1 MSLRRVN
8 PKRDRNE
15 PAIVKALN
23 DCGAITYR
31 LSGTGLPDLLV
42 GWRGVWLLLEV
53 KAPKG
58 RMEPDQV
65 IFHATAKALGL
76 PCYRVN
82 TDEAALDVLGLDHS
96 KPGVKPSP

>member
-23 DCGAITYR
+23 ECGAITYR
-31 LSGTGLPDLLV
+31 LSGAGLPDLLV
-42 GWRGVWLLLEV
+42 GWMGGWLLLEV

-58 RMEPDQV
+58 RMQPDQV

-76 PCYRVN
+76 PCHRVN
-82 TDEAALDVLGLDHS
+82 TVDAALDVLGLDHP
-96 KPGVKPSP
+96 KPGLTPRP

>member
-82 TDEAALDVLGLDHS
+82 TDEAALEVLGEIHS
-96 KPGVKPSP
+96 QPWVKSPP